1 MTSSIIHLAA
11 AIGTVANVLEA
22 AWEPRMA
29 PAQAV
34 ERGDLVGLTFGVS
47 IPSHSTAVLTLD
59 LGPPDFYKK

>member
-22 AWEPRMA
+22 AWEPCMA